1 MDRNFKIK
9 IGAVAVLLA
18 AILICL
24 ILLKTGT
31 PKSPDNKP
39 QETPAAETASIPETA
54 VPQETAAVTP
64 TPTPTPAATPT
75 PTPAVTADIDSDDSI
90 TKFVSR
96 EYLISETYVPEDLTA
111 VNVHSAETKKLR
123 KEAAEQLEAMFQAAI
138 NDRIYLKLVDGY
150 RSYSYQRDL
159 YNYYVNNRGKAYA
172 DSIDAYPGASEHQLG
187 LAADIGCWNGS
198 CELSYCFTDYLDYS
212 WLIEHSW
219 EYGWIE
225 RYPKGKSSITGVEY
239 SPWHFRYIGVEE
251 AKKYHESGA
260 STLEE
265 YFGIK

>member
-1 MDRNFKIK
+1 MERNFKIK
-9 IGAVAVLLA
+9 IGAVAVLLT
-18 AILICL
+18 AIIICL
-24 ILLKTGT
+24 ILLKTGK
-31 PKSPDNKP
+31 PKSPDNP
-39 QETPAAETASIPETA
+39 LPVPSAEPSAAPETA
-54 VPQETAAVTP
+54 QPEPTAVIVTP
-64 TPTPTPAATPT
+64 EPTATPV

-90 TKFVSR
+90 TKYVSR
-96 EYLISETYVPEDLTA
+96 DNLISETYVPSDLTA

-123 KEAAEQLEAMFQAAI
+123 KEAAEQLEAMFKAAI

-159 YNYYVNNRGKAYA
+159 YNYYINNRGKEYA

-198 CELSYCFTDYLDYS
+198 CELSYCFTDYLDYG
-212 WLIEHSW
+212 WLIDHSW

-225 RYPKGKSSITGVEY
+225 RYPKGMKSVTGVEY

-251 AKKYHESGA
+251 AQKYHESGA